1 MISNNSSVII
11 NNSRDEDDEVDNNEH
26 DGEPIVRSVN
36 KNRHHSP
43 TNSLESPPSSRSSFS
58 PIMKTTMVMTKL
70 KANNNPKHNYKNSL
84 SSIEDS
90 EMELNHSSAAST
102 LSSTGN
108 SSSTSGIAN
117 SITYFPFLDEEDQN
131 KLEISTPDNKKPHSL
146 RFFVNPNSGQVDV
159 KSSPNSTNSTNTSTN
174 NSTNNKLSSAS
185 FRLTKNPRAASAASN
200 NSTKN
205 NNKTGQNGSITT
217 SSYDTRSLGMN

>member
-1 MISNNSSVII
+1 MII

-70 KANNNPKHNYKNSL
+70 KANNTKHNYKNSL

-117 SITYFPFLDEEDQN
+117 SITYFPSLDEEDQN

-185 FRLTKNPRAASAASN
+185 FRLTKNPRAAAASN